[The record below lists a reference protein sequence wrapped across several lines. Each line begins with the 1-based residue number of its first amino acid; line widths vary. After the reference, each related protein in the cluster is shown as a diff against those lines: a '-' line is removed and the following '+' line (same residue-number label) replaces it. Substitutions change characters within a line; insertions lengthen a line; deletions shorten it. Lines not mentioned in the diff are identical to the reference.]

1 MKRKINGYLIE
12 KYTNMGKAYT
22 CKRLLEE
29 AKLLEIGLNIV
40 GVYDTCVKNGD
51 IYSGDEQLFP
61 RDFTINRYKWGK
73 LKHELSGLGNKNYNQ
88 QERFEQY
95 INKFEQ
101 MKNLHSSEFLMPKY
115 MLATVQTKFGLLADY
130 LGVPFVAKGLESS
143 QGEEVLLIK
152 SQRDIDL
159 MTRQYGEKKEILFEE
174 FINTSFGQDMRFYSI
189 RGNIIAG
196 MIRKSAGDFRAN
208 VALGAQVEA
217 FEATSEIQGIARDI
231 YEQTQL
237 DFLGIDL
244 LFGKEKPYF
253 CEINVM
259 PGIEGIERATKVNV
273 AKKIMETIRGDFED
287 E

>member
-1 MKRKINGYLIE
+1 
-12 KYTNMGKAYT
+12 MGEAYT
-22 CKRLLEE
+22 CNRLLEE
-29 AKLLEIGLNIV
+29 AKLLGIDLNIV
-40 GVYDTCVKNGD
+40 GVYDTYVKND
-51 IYSGDEQLFP
+51 NIYRGDEQLLP

-73 LKHELSGLGNKNYNQ
+73 LKHEISRLAIHNYNQ
-88 QERFEQY
+88 QEYFEQY

-115 MLATVQTKFGLLADY
+115 ILATVQAKFGLLADY

-143 QGEEVLLIK
+143 QGEEVCLIT
-152 SQRDIDL
+152 SQQDIDA
-159 MTRQYGEKKEILFEE
+159 MAQRYGENKEVLFEE
-174 FINTSFGQDMRFYSI
+174 FINISFGKDMRFYSV

-196 MIRKSAGDFRAN
+196 MVRKSTGDFRAN

-217 FEATSEIQGIARDI
+217 FEATPEIQVIARDI

-244 LFGKEKPYF
+244 LFGKVKPYF

-259 PGIEGIERATKVNV
+259 PGIEGIEQATKVNV
-273 AKKIMETIRGDFED
+273 AKRIMETIRGDFED